1 MYFRPYL
8 NEFLDK
14 MSKKFELVIFTASR
28 QDYADIIINQ
38 IDPEGKYI
46 SHRLYRQHC
55 DIVDSTQIHVKKDI
69 HVKSL
74 QIISNRKK
82 EDLLLIDNL
91 VYSYA
96 FDIEN
101 GIPIKPYINGKN
113 DCELEYLAE
122 ALADLKSFMD
132 SRTYIRDK
140 LRLQELYAHLA

>member
-1 MYFRPYL
+1 MT
-8 NEFLDK
+8 EFLDK
-14 MSKKFELVIFTASR
+14 LSRKFQLVIFTASR
-28 QDYADIIINQ
+28 QDYADIIINR
-38 IDPEGKYI
+38 IDPENKFI

-55 DIVDSTQIHVKKDI
+55 DLVDGQLANARKDF

-74 QIISNRKK
+74 KIVANHKK
-82 EDLLLIDNL
+82 EDLLIIDNL

-96 FDIEN
+96 FDLEN

-113 DCELEYLAE
+113 DFELEYLAE

-140 LRLQELYAHLA
+140 LKLEELYNYLSNAY